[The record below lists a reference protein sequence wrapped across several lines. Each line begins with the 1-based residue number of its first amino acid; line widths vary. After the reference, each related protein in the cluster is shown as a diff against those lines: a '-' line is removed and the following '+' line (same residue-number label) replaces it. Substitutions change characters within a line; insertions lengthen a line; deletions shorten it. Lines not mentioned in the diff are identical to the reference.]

1 MSALRVSLVALLF
14 LGTMGSSVPFGTS
27 TTTSAAAASTSAR
40 DDGDCDTA
48 GGWYGSAGIGACYHL
63 GIFSDGIQVEKI
75 FFASQ
80 KGLKICVNEM

>member
-27 TTTSAAAASTSAR
+27 STTTVAAATTSAR

-48 GGWYGSAGIGACYHL
+48 AGWYGSAGIGACYHL
-63 GIFSDGIQVEKI
+63 GIFSDGVQVEKNI
-75 FFASQ
+75 LFVQ
-80 KGLKICVNEM
+80 KRPQNLCQ